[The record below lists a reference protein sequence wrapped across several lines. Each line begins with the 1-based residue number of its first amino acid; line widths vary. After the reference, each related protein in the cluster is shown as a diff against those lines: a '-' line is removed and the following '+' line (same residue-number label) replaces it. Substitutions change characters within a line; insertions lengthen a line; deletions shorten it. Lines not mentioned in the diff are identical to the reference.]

1 MVATDYFIFILK
13 GLIRRKLRS
22 WLTVIGIFIGIAA
35 VVSLIGLGE
44 GLRESIN
51 AQFGFVGADVMVVTA
66 SGGLGPPGT
75 GVVDP
80 LTEKEIKAI
89 KTIPGVEGVT
99 GRIIESGKIVYNNK
113 AGFGFAA
120 SMPSG
125 EGRELVQDVL
135 NMKAIKGR
143 FLKDGDSGV
152 VFLGYAF
159 YEDDEAFGK
168 IIDVS
173 SKIKILD
180 KEFKVIG
187 IQEKKGNFQF
197 DGAVFM
203 NEDDLRDLVDR
214 QGDDY
219 DLVPVK
225 FNTNLDV
232 SKIQADIEKKLRK
245 VRDVDIGEE
254 DFSVQTPASVIEN
267 VNNTLL
273 GVQIFIY
280 IIASISLLV
289 GGIGIMNTMY
299 TSVVE
304 RTKEIGIMKSI
315 GAKNGT
321 IFTLFFVES
330 GLLGSVGGI
339 VGAIM
344 GYIGAT
350 LLAYIG
356 SIALGSD
363 LISAHI
369 SWQLFIGAIFFSF
382 VVGSFFGTMP
392 AYKAS
397 KLHPVDALRYAK

>member
-1 MVATDYFIFILK
+1 M
-13 GLIRRKLRS
+13 
-22 WLTVIGIFIGIAA
+22 IGIIIGIAA
-35 VVSLIGLGE
+35 VVSLIGIGE
-44 GLRESIN
+44 GLRAAIIS
-51 AQFGFVGADVMVVTA
+51 QFDVLATDVLTVQ
-66 SGGLGPPGT
+66 GGGVQAGPPGS
-75 GVVDP
+75 GVINP
-80 LTEKEIKAI
+80 LTEENVEEIERLKGVDMAI
-89 KTIPGVEGVT
+89 
-99 GRIIESGKIVYNNK
+99 GRIIESTKIQFNDRLDFTYT
-113 AGFGFAA
+113 G
-120 SMPSG
+120 SMPDG
-125 EGRELVQDVL
+125 EKRKEIERIAQLEI
-135 NMKAIKGR
+135 KKGR
-143 FLKDGDSGV
+143 MLKDGDKDV
-152 VFLGYAF
+152 VVLGNNFIKA
-159 YEDDEAFGK
+159 DRFGK
-168 IIDVS
+168 PVQLRDKVLIQG
-173 SKIKILD
+173 
-180 KEFKVIG
+180 KEFKVVG
-187 IQEKKGNFQF
+187 FLEKKGNFII
-197 DGAVFM
+197 DNAVVM
-203 NEDDLRDLVDR
+203 NEDIMRDLFDKEDEHDLIVVKVESGFEISQAKEKVEDYLRDSRNV
-214 QGDDY
+214 
-219 DLVPVK
+219 
-225 FNTNLDV
+225 
-232 SKIQADIEKKLRK
+232 EE
-245 VRDVDIGEE
+245 GEE

-397 KLHPVDALRYAK
+397 KLHPVDALRYAKWYW

>member
-180 KEFKVIG
+180 LILCY
-187 IQEKKGNFQF
+187 Q
-197 DGAVFM
+197 
-203 NEDDLRDLVDR
+203 RD
-214 QGDDY
+214 
-219 DLVPVK
+219 
-225 FNTNLDV
+225 
-232 SKIQADIEKKLRK
+232 
-245 VRDVDIGEE
+245 
-254 DFSVQTPASVIEN
+254 
-267 VNNTLL
+267 
-273 GVQIFIY
+273 
-280 IIASISLLV
+280 II
-289 GGIGIMNTMY
+289 
-299 TSVVE
+299 
-304 RTKEIGIMKSI
+304 
-315 GAKNGT
+315 
-321 IFTLFFVES
+321 
-330 GLLGSVGGI
+330 
-339 VGAIM
+339 
-344 GYIGAT
+344 
-350 LLAYIG
+350 
-356 SIALGSD
+356 
-363 LISAHI
+363 
-369 SWQLFIGAIFFSF
+369 
-382 VVGSFFGTMP
+382 
-392 AYKAS
+392 
-397 KLHPVDALRYAK
+397 